1 MRKDNALYSGMT
13 SASFARESTKR
24 KLDAQ
29 AKEGKQSQL
38 LPVASQIFEIFAKRR
53 ASIQAEHLTTIT
65 TETTNEQANSVLLAY
80 RMRLEDLRLLEDEVL
95 NLVRIDKR
103 RLKND

>member
-24 KLDAQ
+24 KLDVQ
-29 AKEGKQSQL
+29 AREGKQSQL
-38 LPVASQIFEIFAKRR
+38 LPVAPQIFEIFAKRR
-53 ASIQAEHLTTIT
+53 ASIQAEHLSTLTTDT
-65 TETTNEQANSVLLAY
+65 TVEQANSVLLAY
-80 RMRLEDLRLLEDEVL
+80 RLRLEDLSLLEQEVL

-103 RLKND
+103 RLKDD